1 MGQLWINAG
10 LVTEA
15 GLDTDEVSL
24 ALHTL
29 AASTVKEA
37 GCIKFEVLQHQDN
50 PSRFTLWEHWVS
62 SDALSAHFEAEH
74 TLAYLARNLTKVTYV
89 EKLTMVTNEEK

>member
-1 MGQLWINAG
+1 MDQLWINAS

-15 GLDTDEVSL
+15 ARDTDEVRL

-29 AASTVKEA
+29 ANSTVKEI

-50 PSRFTLWEHWVS
+50 PSRFTLWEHWVDT
-62 SDALSAHFEAEH
+62 DALNAHFKAEH
-74 TLAYLARNLTKVTYV
+74 TQAYLDRNLTKVINI
-89 EKLTMVTNEEK
+89 EKLTKINNEGT